1 MLREDN
7 AERRAL
13 AQYEEFFENN
23 RRRALRLA
31 FVMCGDASNA
41 EDVVAEAFARMYPA
55 WQKGQIQDPPAYLRR
70 TIANQI
76 RGEWRH
82 KDVERR
88 HEARMKVMWADEG
101 SRFEDAAAARDAVS
115 VAMASLPPKQR
126 AVIALRYL
134 EDLSE
139 AETASIL
146 DINIGTV
153 KSHASRGLERLR
165 EVLSQNSEEDA

>member
-1 MLREDN
+1 MLPDARRDTM
-7 AERRAL
+7 AEFA
-13 AQYEEFFENN
+13 EFFENQ

-31 FVMCGDASNA
+31 YVMCGDAGNA
-41 EDVVAEAFARMYPA
+41 EEVVAESFARMYPA
-55 WQKGQIQDPPAYLRR
+55 WQEGRIEEPVAYLRR
-70 TIANQI
+70 TIANQV
-76 RGEWRH
+76 RGGWRH

-88 HEARMKVMWADEG
+88 YEARLQVMWASGAPPMD
-101 SRFEDAAAARDAVS
+101 DALVARDAVA

-146 DINIGTV
+146 DVSVGTV

-165 EVLSQNSEEDA
+165 AVLAGSNDEDA